1 MEFSKFSKQKF
12 GENQN
17 KTTLIGAVTGL
28 QGMELSD
35 AHQRAQER
43 AASTQQDGLWD
54 ILRNSFLDKSSN
66 DQVVDSFTG
75 QVIQVDKPA
84 AIGGTVKGAG
94 KSAGAY
100 YTNLGGSL
108 IEGLGHLNTSI
119 ASKQDAAQIS
129 ELRKANAQYQ
139 QMLDSGKK
147 LDGTPL
153 TEQERQSFANI
164 ISRNEWMIGEI
175 PACRI
180 VSISLCIIVV
190 CPIRSIGFNSSMCA
204 DRPAARMIAPVFP
217 SAIHIPFSI
226 ILTFF

>member
-75 QVIQVDKPA
+75 QVIQVDKPV

-100 YTNLGGSL
+100 YTNLSGG
-108 IEGLGHLNTSI
+108 NTRPHWT
-119 ASKQDAAQIS
+119 
-129 ELRKANAQYQ
+129 RK
-139 QMLDSGKK
+139 
-147 LDGTPL
+147 TRRRTWP
-153 TEQERQSFANI
+153 
-164 ISRNEWMIGEI
+164 
-175 PACRI
+175 
-180 VSISLCIIVV
+180 
-190 CPIRSIGFNSSMCA
+190 RSTWTGRCGRS
-204 DRPAARMIAPVFP
+204 
-217 SAIHIPFSI
+217 
-226 ILTFF
+226 